1 MDRKTTIER
10 AYELARSGAYPDL
23 YVLER
28 ALKQEGRSDVRA
40 QISGRQI
47 RKALMQL
54 CRSSFIPKT
63 SEAETPDQPSL

>member
-10 AYELARSGAYPDL
+10 AYELAASGAYPDL

-28 ALKQEGRSDVRA
+28 ALKQEGRSDVRG

-47 RKALMQL
+47 RTALMKL
-54 CRSSFIPKT
+54 CRSSFIPKRPD
-63 SEAETPDQPSL
+63 ADGQDQPGL